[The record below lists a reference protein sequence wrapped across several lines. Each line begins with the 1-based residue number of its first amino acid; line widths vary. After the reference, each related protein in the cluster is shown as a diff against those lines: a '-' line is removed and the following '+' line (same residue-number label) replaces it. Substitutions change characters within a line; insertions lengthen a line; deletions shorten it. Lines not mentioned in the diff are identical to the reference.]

1 MRIDPNSYDPS
12 SQYLGNV
19 APDTVGSAKGAK
31 VPPPQSGPG
40 AGVDS
45 PTDGGDTVQF
55 SGALSEAQQ
64 LRAQLAQTPDV
75 RANRV
80 AALQQQLAQGTY
92 QPSNGQI
99 ASALMSELLGT
110 GNPQ

>member
-1 MRIDPNSYDPS
+1 
-12 SQYLGNV
+12 
-19 APDTVGSAKGAK
+19 
-31 VPPPQSGPG
+31 
-40 AGVDS
+40 
-45 PTDGGDTVQF
+45 
-55 SGALSEAQQ
+55 LSEAQQ
-64 LRAQLAQTPDV
+64 LKAQLAQTPDV

-99 ASALMSELLGT
+99 ASALMAELLGT